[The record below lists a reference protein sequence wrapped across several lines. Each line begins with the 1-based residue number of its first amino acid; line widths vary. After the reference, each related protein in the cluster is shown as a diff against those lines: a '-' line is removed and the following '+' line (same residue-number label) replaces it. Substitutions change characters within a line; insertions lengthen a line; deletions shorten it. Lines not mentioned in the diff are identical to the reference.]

1 MIKVLHGVNN
11 CMRVYDTRWQKVIKL
26 NTKLD
31 LNKGGYLKQVVYSS
45 ERPMCTRH
53 KKMHCA
59 FFILNNNS
67 KNPDVKLI
75 SPNRP
80 ADISQT
86 EPRLLCC
93 GRGMLM
99 VCRGRC
105 ERRKF
110 SGVCVCGGG
119 GSGVSTAMIHTV
131 QSRCVASLLTHKLTF
146 IRFSASNILALA
158 ASSLFFRFACQC
170 KTGLGQTS
178 AAVLSINL
186 N

>member
-1 MIKVLHGVNN
+1 
-11 CMRVYDTRWQKVIKL
+11 
-26 NTKLD
+26 
-31 LNKGGYLKQVVYSS
+31 
-45 ERPMCTRH
+45 MCTRH

-75 SPNRP
+75 FPNRP

-86 EPRLLCC
+86 EALLLCC

-99 VCRGRC
+99 VGANDGS
-105 ERRKF
+105 F
-110 SGVCVCGGG
+110 LGWVWGG
-119 GSGVSTAMIHTV
+119 GVSTAMIHGV
-131 QSRCVASLLTHKLTF
+131 QSRCVASLLTQKLTF

-158 ASSLFFRFACQC
+158 ASSLFLRFACQC

>member
-1 MIKVLHGVNN
+1 MIQDGYKAS
-11 CMRVYDTRWQKVIKL
+11 RRDKVITLYKKL
-26 NTKLD
+26 H
-31 LNKGGYLKQVVYSS
+31 LNKKGFLEQDVYSS
-45 ERPMCTRH
+45 EGPMCTRH
-53 KKMHCA
+53 KKMHTA

-75 SPNRP
+75 FPHGP

-86 EPRLLCC
+86 EAQLLCC
-93 GRGMLM
+93 GRGMLIA
-99 VCRGRC
+99 CRCRWEQG
-105 ERRKF
+105 KF
-110 SGVCVCGGG
+110 L
-119 GSGVSTAMIHTV
+119 GSGGWGFPRPWFIVRK
-131 QSRCVASLLTHKLTF
+131 SRCVASLRTLKLTF

-178 AAVLSINL
+178 AAVLGINL